1 MLKNDLAIQIVTT
14 KIMQQNLSRFLTAQ
28 ENKFEQALSE
38 IKSGRKRTH
47 WMWYIFP
54 QFKGLG
60 YSETARFYSIQ
71 SLDEARDYLAHP
83 ILGER
88 LKLISQELLK
98 LNDNYN
104 ANRIFGHPDDL
115 KLKSSM
121 TLFSVIDSSEEK
133 IFSCVIDKYFNGQ
146 LDDKTKTLITE

>member
-1 MLKNDLAIQIVTT
+1 MVQDL
-14 KIMQQNLSRFLTAQ
+14 NRFLTAQ

-71 SLDEARDYLAHP
+71 SLDEARNYLAHP

-88 LKLISQELLK
+88 LKEISIELLK
-98 LNDNYN
+98 HQGKYN
-104 ANRIFGHPDDL
+104 VNTIFGFPDDV

-121 TLFSVIDSSEEK
+121 TLFSLVDSSEEK
-133 IFSCVIDKYFNGQ
+133 IFKNVIDNFFDGQ
-146 LDDKTKTLITE
+146 LDENTISLMY

>member
-1 MLKNDLAIQIVTT
+1 MEQD
-14 KIMQQNLSRFLTAQ
+14 LSRFLIAQ
-28 ENKFEQALSE
+28 VSKFEQALTE

-60 YSETARFYSIQ
+60 YSETSRFYSIQ
-71 SLDEARDYLAHP
+71 SLDEALDYLAHP

-88 LKLISQELLK
+88 LKEISLELLK
-98 LNDNYN
+98 HQGKYN
-104 ANRIFGHPDDL
+104 VNTIFGFPDDV

-121 TLFSVIDSSEEK
+121 TLFALVDSSEEK
-133 IFSCVIDKYFNGQ
+133 IFKNVIDNFFDGQ
-146 LDDKTKTLITE
+146 LDDKTLPFLKI

>member
-1 MLKNDLAIQIVTT
+1 MEQD
-14 KIMQQNLSRFLTAQ
+14 LSRFLTAQ

-71 SLDEARDYLAHP
+71 SLDEARNYLAHP

-133 IFSCVIDKYFNGQ
+133 IFKKVIDNFFDGKF
-146 LDDKTKTLITE
+146 DDKTLSFLKI

>member
-1 MLKNDLAIQIVTT
+1 MEQD
-14 KIMQQNLSRFLTAQ
+14 LSRFLIAQ
-28 ENKFEQALSE
+28 ENKFEQAISE

-71 SLDEARDYLAHP
+71 SLDEARNYLAHP

-88 LKLISQELLK
+88 LKEISIELLK
-98 LNDNYN
+98 HQGKYN
-104 ANRIFGHPDDL
+104 VNTIFGFPDDV

-121 TLFSVIDSSEEK
+121 TLFALVDSSREK
-133 IFSCVIDKYFNGQ
+133 IFKNVIDNFFDGQ
-146 LDDKTKTLITE
+146 LDDKTLSFLKI

>member
-1 MLKNDLAIQIVTT
+1 MVQDL
-14 KIMQQNLSRFLTAQ
+14 NRFLTAQ

-88 LKLISQELLK
+88 LKEISLELLK
-98 LNDNYN
+98 HQGKYN
-104 ANRIFGHPDDL
+104 VNTIFGFPDDV

-121 TLFSVIDSSEEK
+121 TLFALVVSSEEK
-133 IFSCVIDKYFNGQ
+133 IFKNVIDNFFDGQ
-146 LDDKTKTLITE
+146 LDDKTLSLLEI